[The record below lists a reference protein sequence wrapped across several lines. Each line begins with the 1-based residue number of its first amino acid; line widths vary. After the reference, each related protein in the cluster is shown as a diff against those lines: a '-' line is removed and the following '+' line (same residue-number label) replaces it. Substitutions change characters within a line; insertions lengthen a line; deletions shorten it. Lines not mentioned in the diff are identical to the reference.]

1 MGCEESVLQSFL
13 TTSMF
18 SGCRTVAIKGQQKRS
33 AGDLRLDAYGEE
45 PKTETVDKDDR
56 VRFGQLT
63 LRSPAFRDPQQVAN
77 ALSHRQLD
85 VVRNEETAMDLT
97 VTYSI

>member
-63 LRSPAFRDPQQVAN
+63 LRSPAFRDPQEVAMYCRII
-77 ALSHRQLD
+77 SS
-85 VVRNEETAMDLT
+85 TSC
-97 VTYSI
+97 VTRRRRWI